1 MSFGSRLSAYLKKR
15 GLTVTELSQMTGIN
29 RNTLY
34 SIIRRDTLKA
44 DPGILQKIAEALG
57 VSLMELSGLSDT
69 FADRLCTLQ
78 ALKSCGN
85 KFLADE
91 LGVDE
96 EIIDRMR
103 NGDYS
108 PNLEQIDALA
118 AALDCTREDLIG
130 GEESAGTQADRYDD
144 EMWQLREEMRRTP
157 ELRTLFNAARGATPE
172 DLRRAIGIIEAL
184 KKESGNV

>member
-15 GLTVTELSQMTGIN
+15 GITVTELAQMTGIN

-34 SIIRRDTLKA
+34 SIIRRDTLKV

-78 ALKSCGN
+78 ALKSCDN

-91 LGVDE
+91 LEVDE

-108 PNLEQIDALA
+108 PNLEEIDALA
-118 AALDCTREDLIG
+118 AALDCSREDLIG
-130 GEESAGTQADRYDD
+130 GEGSQADREDE

-157 ELRTLFNAARGATPE
+157 ELRTLFDAARNAKSE
-172 DLRRAIGIIEAL
+172 DLRRAISIIEAL
-184 KKESGNV
+184 KKESEHV